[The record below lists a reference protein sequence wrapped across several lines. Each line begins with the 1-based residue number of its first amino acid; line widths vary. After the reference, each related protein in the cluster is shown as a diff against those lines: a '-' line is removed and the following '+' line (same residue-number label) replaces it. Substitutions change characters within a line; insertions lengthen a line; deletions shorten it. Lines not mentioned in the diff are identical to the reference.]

1 MPKKLFLVD
10 GSNQAFRAF
19 FAMKGDFRNPEG
31 FPTGALLGF
40 ANILRKM
47 LREERPDYMAVLFD
61 RGPSFRAEIYPD
73 YKGHRPDMP
82 EDLRL
87 QWPEFEPFCREW
99 GVFATAVDN
108 YEADDV
114 IGTLATRHASAEIE
128 VTIVSNDKD
137 LAQLVNEHVHLLRFG
152 KNGDDLLG
160 VSEVE
165 EKWGVAPSKIVE
177 LLSLMGDASDNIP
190 GVPGVGPKKAAQ
202 FIHRFGTA
210 EDVVANADQIGGKTG
225 ERVAASAEAVA
236 TARTLVT
243 LACDAPIGFGLNEI
257 AVLEPDWSALET
269 RVKRYRFRRMLAE
282 IQAQLGDAADSG
294 AKIDRSAYRGIS
306 TQEELHALIDD
317 LRGAGRFAF
326 DTETTSL
333 NTLEAKLVGMS
344 FAWGEGQAVYV
355 PIAHVDGPNCP
366 GAVEALAPLLAD
378 PAIAKTGQ
386 NLKFDLK
393 VLRTNEL
400 DLKGITGDTMLA
412 DYCIAADQRQ
422 HGLDALAER
431 YLDHAM
437 LSYQDTTEDV
447 DGEFARVPVD
457 KATAYAAEDAHV
469 VLLLEGA
476 MDEELSKVRR
486 VYEEI
491 EIPLIPILADMEL
504 TGILVDVDMLHAMSE
519 ELAVRID
526 ALQAA
531 VYAEAGQEF
540 NMNSPKQLAP
550 ILFGPADEGGRGLTP
565 VKKTKTGP
573 STDAE
578 TLARLRD
585 FQGDALCG
593 LMLQYRELAKLKSTY
608 VDPLGKLGKPD
619 TVAADGRIH
628 TSYHQAVAATGRL
641 SSNNPNLQNIPI
653 RTEEGRKI
661 RRCFVAKPGHRFLSV
676 DYSQVELR
684 ILAHF
689 CGEGPLVE
697 AFRAGEDIHRR
708 TAAEVFGVMPPL
720 VTADQRRAAKAIN
733 FGIVYGMSA
742 FRLARELRIPRGE
755 AQRYMDDY
763 FARYPQVRRFMDTAK
778 KQARDRKYAATL
790 WGRRR
795 RVHGLDHK
803 QRNLRE
809 AAERIAI
816 NTPVQGTAADI
827 IKLAMINVHA
837 LLRRDFPET
846 KLLLQVHDELVLEVP
861 EGDLEAVR
869 TAVCTEMVEV
879 VELAVPLVVDA
890 GDGLT
895 WDEAH

>member
-31 FPTGALLGF
+31 FPTGALFGF

-47 LREERPDYMAVLFD
+47 LREEAPDYMAVLFD
-61 RGPSFRAEIYPD
+61 RGPSFRSEIYPE

-99 GVFATAVDN
+99 GVYAMALDG

-114 IGTLATRHASAEIE
+114 IATLATRYAGDDCE

-137 LAQLVNEHVHLLRFG
+137 LAQLVNDHVSLLRFG
-152 KNGDDLLG
+152 RDGDDLLG
-160 VSEVE
+160 PAEVA
-165 EKWGVAPSKIVE
+165 EKWGVAPGRIVE

-210 EDVVANADQIGGKTG
+210 EEVVACAEQIGGKTG
-225 ERVAASAEAVA
+225 ERVAESADAVA
-236 TARTLVT
+236 LARRLVQ
-243 LACDAPIGFGLNEI
+243 LECDAPIGFDLDDI
-257 AVLEPDWSALET
+257 LVTEPDWGALET

-282 IQAQLGDAADSG
+282 IQGELGQDAESG
-294 AKIDRSAYRGIS
+294 ARLDRSAYRAV
-306 TQEELHALIDD
+306 TTAADLAALVRD
-317 LRGAGRFAF
+317 LRAAGRFAF

-333 NTLEAKLVGMS
+333 DTLVAELVGMS
-344 FAWGEGQAVYV
+344 FAWGEGNAVYV
-355 PIAHVDGPNCP
+355 PLAHVDGPNCP
-366 GAVEALAPLLAD
+366 GALEALAPLLAD
-378 PAIAKTGQ
+378 PSLSKTGQ
-386 NLKFDLK
+386 NLKFDLE
-393 VLRTNEL
+393 VLRSNGL
-400 DLKGITGDTMLA
+400 DLAGIVGDTMLA

-437 LSYQDTTEDV
+437 LSYKDTTEDV

-469 VLLLEGA
+469 VLLIEQA
-476 MDEELSKVRR
+476 QAEELAKVRR

-504 TGILVDVDMLHAMSE
+504 TGIQVDVDALHRMGE
-519 ELAVRID
+519 ELGVRID
-526 ALQAA
+526 ALKLAIH
-531 VYAEAGQEF
+531 AEAGEEF
-540 NMNSPKQLAP
+540 NINSPKQLAP
-550 ILFGPADEGGRGLTP
+550 ILFDKVEDGGRGLKP
-565 VKKTKTGP
+565 IKKTKTGP

-578 TLARLRD
+578 TLAQLRD
-585 FQGDALCG
+585 LQGDALCG

-608 VDPLGKLGKPD
+608 VEPLPD

-689 CGEGPLVE
+689 CAEGPLVE

-742 FRLARELRIPRGE
+742 YRLARELRIPRAE

-763 FARYPQVRRFMDTAK
+763 FARYPAVRRFMDSAK
-778 KQARDRKYAATL
+778 EQARETGYATTL

-795 RVHGLDHK
+795 QVHGLDQR

-827 IKLAMINVHA
+827 IKLAMIQVHE
-837 LLRRDFPET
+837 LLARDFPAT

-861 EGDLEAVR
+861 EADLDAVR
-869 TAVCTEMVEV
+869 TAVCSEMVNV
-879 VELAVPLVVDA
+879 AKLAVPLAVDA
-890 GDGLT
+890 GDGRT

>member
-19 FAMKGDFRNPEG
+19 FAMKGDFRSPDG
-31 FPTGALLGF
+31 FPTGALFGF
-40 ANILRKM
+40 VNIIRKM
-47 LREERPDYMAVLFD
+47 LRDDQPDYMAVLFD
-61 RGPSFRAEIYPD
+61 RGPSFRSEIYPD

-82 EDLRL
+82 EDLRA

-99 GVFATAVDN
+99 GVFATAVDG

-114 IGTLATRHASAEIE
+114 IATLASRYAGPDLD

-137 LAQLVNEHVHLLRFG
+137 LAQLVNDHVRLLRFG
-152 KNGDDLLG
+152 RDGDSLLG
-160 VSEVE
+160 PAEVG
-165 EKWGVAPSKIVE
+165 EKWGVAPEKILE
-177 LLSLMGDASDNIP
+177 LLALVGDSSDNIP
-190 GVPGVGPKKAAQ
+190 GVPGVGPKKAAA
-202 FIHRFGTA
+202 FIERFGTA
-210 EDVVANADQIGGKTG
+210 AETVACAEQIGGKTG
-225 ERVAASAEAVA
+225 EKVAAAADAVA
-236 TARTLVT
+236 LAHKLVK
-243 LACDAPIGFGLNEI
+243 LECDAPIGFGLDDI
-257 AVLEPDWSALET
+257 AVAEPDWAALET
-269 RVKRYRFRRMLAE
+269 RVKRYRFRRLLTE
-282 IQAQLGDAADSG
+282 IQAQLGGDAATG
-294 AKIDRSAYRGIS
+294 AAVNRDAYRAVTDAAGLS
-306 TQEELHALIDD
+306 D
-317 LRGAGRFAF
+317 LVASLRSAGRFAF

-333 NTLEAKLVGMS
+333 DPLTARLVGMS
-344 FAWGEGQAVYV
+344 FAWGEGNAVYV

-366 GAVEALAPLLAD
+366 DAPAVLGPLLAD
-378 PAIAKTGQ
+378 PAIKKTGQ
-386 NLKFDLK
+386 NLKYDLQ
-393 VLRTNEL
+393 VLRTNGL
-400 DLKGITGDTMLA
+400 DLKGIVGDTMLA

-431 YLDHAM
+431 HLDHTM
-437 LSYQDTTEDV
+437 LSYKDTTEDV

-469 VLLLEGA
+469 VLLIEQAIAEDLKQV
-476 MDEELSKVRR
+476 SR

-491 EIPLIPILADMEL
+491 EVPLVPILADMEL
-504 TGILVDVDMLHAMSE
+504 TGIAVDVAALNEMSLVLGE
-519 ELAVRID
+519 RIET
-526 ALQAA
+526 LKAA

-550 ILFGPADEGGRGLTP
+550 ILFNTPEEGGRGLKP
-565 VKKTKTGP
+565 IKKTKTGP

-578 TLARLRD
+578 TLAQLRD
-585 FQGDALCG
+585 IQGDALCG

-608 VDPLGKLGKPD
+608 VDPLPD

-684 ILAHF
+684 ILAHY

-697 AFRAGEDIHRR
+697 AFRNGEDIHRR
-708 TAAEVFGVMPPL
+708 TAAEIFGVMPPL

-763 FARYPQVRRFMDTAK
+763 FARYPQVQRFMETAK
-778 KQARDRKYAATL
+778 ERARETGYATTL

-795 RVHGLDHK
+795 QVHGLDQK

-827 IKLAMINVHA
+827 IKLAMIKVHD
-837 LLRRDFPET
+837 LLAREYPAT

-861 EGDLEAVR
+861 EQDLDAVR
-869 TAVCTEMVEV
+869 TAVCSQMVAV
-879 VELAVPLVVDA
+879 ADLAVPLAVDA
-890 GDGLT
+890 GDGPT